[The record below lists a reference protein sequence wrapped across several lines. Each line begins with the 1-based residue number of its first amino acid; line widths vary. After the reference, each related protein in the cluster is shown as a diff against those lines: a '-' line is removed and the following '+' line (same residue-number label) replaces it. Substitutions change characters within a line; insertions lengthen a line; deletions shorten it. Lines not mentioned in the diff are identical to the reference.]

1 MGSYAAVL
9 LPFVWVTPGWGD
21 LGLLILVGLVGG
33 CAQWLLT
40 EAWASAQ
47 VSAIAPYSYS
57 ALLWSIG
64 LGWLAFGDLPGRG
77 DAGGVR
83 LDRGGRAVHPASRVG
98 PAWPIQGGN

>member
-1 MGSYAAVL
+1 VL

-64 LGWLAFGDLPGRG
+64 LGWLAFGDLPGVAMLAGSGLIVAAGLYILHRELVRRG
-77 DAGGVR
+77 QSKG
-83 LDRGGRAVHPASRVG
+83 SK
-98 PAWPIQGGN
+98 